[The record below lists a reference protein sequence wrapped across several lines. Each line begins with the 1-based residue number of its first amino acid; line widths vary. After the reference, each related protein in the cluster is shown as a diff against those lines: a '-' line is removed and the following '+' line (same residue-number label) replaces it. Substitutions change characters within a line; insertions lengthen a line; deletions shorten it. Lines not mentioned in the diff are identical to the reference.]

1 MSGMPRKLKVFRAHF
16 GFYDEIVAAPS
27 QKSALQ
33 AWGARPVE
41 FKQGF
46 AAVTDDPALVAAAL
60 AQPGIV
66 LKRQFGSKA
75 AFKPDAKLSGIAGPS
90 AKERELLALTKR
102 KREKQ
107 AIRKAEREAA
117 HAAKREREARLRD
130 IDRREAELA
139 KERQQVQA
147 DFARKAR
154 TGKT

>member
-1 MSGMPRKLKVFRAHF
+1 VSGMPRKLKVFRAHF

-27 QKSALQ
+27 QKSALE

-46 AAVTDDPALVAAAL
+46 AAITDDPALVAAAL

-75 AFKPDAKLSGIAGPS
+75 VFKPDAKLSGIAGPS
-90 AKERELLALTKR
+90 AKKRDSLARTKR
-102 KREKQ
+102 KREEQ
-107 AIRKAEREAA
+107 AARKVEREAA
-117 HAAKREREARLRD
+117 QAAMRERDARLRD

-139 KERQQVQA
+139 KERRQVQA
-147 DFARKAR
+147 GFARKAR
-154 TGKT
+154 TSKT